1 MSGEQSEN
9 RPDVHRC
16 VMWQRLDTPGIEV
29 CSLESLPNDQV
40 PHALFGHVLVALDE
54 APAAYWYTV
63 YCDAAWTT
71 KSVLVRPFILPADLG
86 KPDLS
91 LHFERG
97 HWFIRKWPE
106 SAEARPVASDRELPE
121 LSGCIDVDLGI
132 SPSTNTLPIRRLN
145 LAVGE
150 SRELTAAWVRFPEL
164 TVEPLAQRY
173 TRLAERR
180 YRYESV
186 VSGFTAELEVDD
198 LGLVVTYEGIWQRV
212 AESREH

>member
-1 MSGEQSEN
+1 
-9 RPDVHRC
+9 
-16 VMWQRLDTPGIEV
+16 L
-29 CSLESLPNDQV
+29 
-40 PHALFGHVLVALDE
+40 
-54 APAAYWYTV
+54 
-63 YCDAAWTT
+63 
-71 KSVLVRPFILPADLG
+71 
-86 KPDLS
+86 PDL
-91 LHFERG
+91 
-97 HWFIRKWPE
+97 K
-106 SAEARPVASDRELPE
+106 
-121 LSGCIDVDLGI
+121 GCIDVDFSLT
-132 SPSTNTLPIRRLN
+132 PSTNTLPIRRLH

-180 YRYESV
+180 YRYESI

>member
-1 MSGEQSEN
+1 MSDQQQP
-9 RPDVHRC
+9 PDIHIQDASILRRA
-16 VMWQRLDTPGIEV
+16 MWQRLDTPGMETCDYIQSSRRADAHDANLLMANV
-29 CSLESLPNDQV
+29 M
-40 PHALFGHVLVALDE
+40 VALGGE
-54 APAAYWYTV
+54 LLKYMYFV
-63 YCDAAWTT
+63 NCDAAWSTT
-71 KSVLVRPFILPADLG
+71 IVNVYGEGRERHLRVEEGRWLDEEYAHDGTDP
-86 KPDLS
+86 S
-91 LHFERG
+91 L
-97 HWFIRKWPE
+97 
-106 SAEARPVASDRELPE
+106 RELPE
-121 LSGCIDVDLGI
+121 LAGCVDVDLGI

-212 AESREH
+212 AESGGV

>member
-1 MSGEQSEN
+1 MSDEQQTGAIT
-9 RPDVHRC
+9 RRI
-16 VMWQRLDTPGIEV
+16 MWQRLDTPGMEISIYQCEPRRARAHDANLLFAEV
-29 CSLESLPNDQV
+29 M
-40 PHALFGHVLVALDE
+40 VALDG
-54 APAAYWYTV
+54 APSKYMYFV
-63 YCDAAWTT
+63 YCDAAWNTT
-71 KSVLVRPFILPADLG
+71 ILNIYGD
-86 KPDLS
+86 
-91 LHFERG
+91 E
-97 HWFIRKWPE
+97 
-106 SAEARPVASDRELPE
+106 RELALRVEDGRWLGREQAHNESQLPWRE
-121 LSGCIDVDLGI
+121 LSELAGCVDVDLGI

-198 LGLVVTYEGIWQRV
+198 LGLVVSYEGIWQRV
-212 AESREH
+212 AESKQN